1 MSPPEEAPAI
11 DARSKVFARIRAAL
25 DVDPED
31 KSGHAVVADRLRRH
45 PSGTVPARARL
56 YGEQAIGQFAEML
69 TKQGADVSRSAT
81 PKRIVGAI
89 GSYLGSNNLPPR
101 LRMGADPVLAGLPW
115 REAWD
120 VERSFGQADPSDK
133 ASLSRALVGAAETG
147 TLFLVSGK
155 DNPTTLAFLPETHMV
170 LIAASD
176 IVGSYEEAWG
186 RLRAVYGAGA
196 LPRTVNLISGPSR
209 TADIEQTIV
218 RGAHGPRRLHVLIL
232 G

>member
-1 MSPPEEAPAI
+1 MSPPGRATEA
-11 DARSKVFARIRAAL
+11 RGKVLARIRAAL

-45 PSGTVPARARL
+45 PSSTVPSRARL
-56 YGEQAIGQFAEML
+56 PHSELLTQFAEML
-69 TKQGADVSRSAT
+69 SKQGADVSRVAT
-81 PKRIVGAI
+81 PKQVVGAI

-101 LRMGADPVLAGLPW
+101 LRVGADPVLAALPW

-120 VERSFGQADPSDK
+120 VERAFGRAEPADR
-133 ASLSRALVGAAETG
+133 ASLSRATAGVAEAG
-147 TLFLVSGK
+147 TLFLVSGE

-170 LIAASD
+170 LIAAAN

-186 RLRAVYGAGA
+186 RLRAIYGAGA

-218 RGAHGPRRLHVLIL
+218 RGAHGPRRLHVLIQ